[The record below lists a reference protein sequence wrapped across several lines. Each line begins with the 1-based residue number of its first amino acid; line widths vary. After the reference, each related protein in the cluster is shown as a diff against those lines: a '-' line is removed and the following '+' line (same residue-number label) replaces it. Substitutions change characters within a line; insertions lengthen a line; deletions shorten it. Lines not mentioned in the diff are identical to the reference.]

1 MEDEGIDKQTQIQIL
16 TDILDGISKTEIL
29 KKYSISSDEYSEIK
43 ENLLKQIKEKAD
55 EVEITSYAVRY
66 FRNLAKERNFSSK
79 AKELGLSVPQTKLL
93 NQIILGKTRPTYGI
107 IFLLRRSISPASWIY
122 MESEKLPAPV
132 DFKPI
137 IEEKFPAY
145 DFPARKEL
153 AKQKTLGHLFFD
165 IIRERQVLTRFCA
178 IHNCPLMEAANFI
191 YMKKKSERRNSVYTP
206 PNRSV
211 HHEIQGSHPPGLLV
225 CLSRRSVRTDHE
237 RYAPVCG
244 RMDFKAERLLKHFHH
259 SKTLLSDEFPAVFA
273 V

>member
-16 TDILDGISKTEIL
+16 ADILDGIGKTEIL
-29 KKYSISSDEYSEIK
+29 KKYSIPNSKYLEIK

-55 EVEITSYAVRY
+55 ETEITSYAVRY

-191 YMKKKSERRNSVYTP
+191 YMKKNRNGEIRYTHRPTVPFITKFKEAIHPDFWFVYPEEVSAQTM
-206 PNRSV
+206 RDMR
-211 HHEIQGSHPPGLLV
+211 
-225 CLSRRSVRTDHE
+225 LS
-237 RYAPVCG
+237 
-244 RMDFKAERLLKHFHH
+244 AEEWILRLKNF
-259 SKTLLSDEFPAVFA
+259 
-273 V
+273 

>member
-16 TDILDGISKTEIL
+16 TDILDSISKTEIL

-191 YMKKKSERRNSVYTP
+191 YMKKNRNGEIRYTHRPTVPFITKFKEAIHPDFWFVYPEEVSAQTM
-206 PNRSV
+206 RDMR
-211 HHEIQGSHPPGLLV
+211 
-225 CLSRRSVRTDHE
+225 LS
-237 RYAPVCG
+237 
-244 RMDFKAERLLKHFHH
+244 AEEWILRLKNF
-259 SKTLLSDEFPAVFA
+259 
-273 V
+273 

>member
-191 YMKKKSERRNSVYTP
+191 YMKKNRNGETRYTHRP
-206 PNRSV
+206 TVPFITKFK
-211 HHEIQGSHPPGLLV
+211 EASHPDFWFVYPEEV
-225 CLSRRSVRTDHE
+225 SAQTMRDMRLS
-237 RYAPVCG
+237 
-244 RMDFKAERLLKHFHH
+244 AEEWILRLKNF
-259 SKTLLSDEFPAVFA
+259 
-273 V
+273 